1 MDEEVIF
8 VRLAGGE
15 DLLATTEGEDGL
27 SVNIPEP
34 ILGRCNCTKHAH
46 KITWVRANGR
56 TGRTTEMIQL
66 Y

>member
-1 MDEEVIF
+1 MDDEGIF
-8 VRLAGGE
+8 VRLGSGE
-15 DLLATTEGEDGL
+15 DLLATNEGEDGV

-34 ILGRCNCTKHAH
+34 ILGRGHHTKHAH
-46 KITWVRANGR
+46 KITRARANGR